1 MNEMLIII
9 IISAIILVL
18 LIVFFTIYFIVSHK
32 NNEILKQKLEEKS
45 QRELDLFNTLNT
57 FENTI
62 IVSNKQSQNDLLKLT
77 TDSNKV
83 LNEDINK
90 SLNILRDVYDKRLN
104 DMITANDTKLNQL
117 INANEVK
124 LTSIQE
130 GINQRL
136 DTSLN
141 EKLNQNFKTIG
152 DSLKSLYDSLGDIK
166 QLSSGVSDLQKT
178 LSNVKTGGNFGE
190 AQLDMILGDMLSK
203 DQYYTQFNLE
213 QDPTLPARKVDFVVK
228 IPDKTTNSGVLYL
241 PIDSKFNVVKFNNLL
256 DVRLSYDSK
265 QIEMAT
271 KEFKDAIISQA
282 KSINEKYICPPLT
295 TDFALMFLPSEAMYA
310 ECMSIKELAD
320 TIKSKCQVVI
330 VGPMTVSAILKSFSI
345 GFRYMKISDSAQKI
359 NDILVDIKNQYD
371 KFSDDIKSLKKS
383 LDTATDRTERL
394 EKRTNMINKKLTNIS
409 NSKIDIKEE
418 DLLLNNSII
427 DDEIDF

>member
-1 MNEMLIII
+1 
-9 IISAIILVL
+9 
-18 LIVFFTIYFIVSHK
+18 
-32 NNEILKQKLEEKS
+32 
-45 QRELDLFNTLNT
+45 
-57 FENTI
+57 
-62 IVSNKQSQNDLLKLT
+62 
-77 TDSNKV
+77 
-83 LNEDINK
+83 
-90 SLNILRDVYDKRLN
+90 
-104 DMITANDTKLNQL
+104 
-117 INANEVK
+117 
-124 LTSIQE
+124 
-130 GINQRL
+130 
-136 DTSLN
+136 
-141 EKLNQNFKTIG
+141 
-152 DSLKSLYDSLGDIK
+152 
-166 QLSSGVSDLQKT
+166 
-178 LSNVKTGGNFGE
+178 
-190 AQLDMILGDMLSK
+190 MILGDMLSK

-228 IPDKTTNSGVLYL
+228 IPDKTTDSGVLYL

-256 DVRLSYDSK
+256 DAKLSYDSK
-265 QIEMAT
+265 QIETVT

-371 KFSDDIKSLKKS
+371 KFSEDIKSLKKS